1 MDTSVVVSINS
12 IQTVGFCYN
21 SSLFSLPFILQVRYH
36 SRKKLA
42 EQRPRIKGQFVSQKL
57 KSATTTE
64 DAETD

>member
-1 MDTSVVVSINS
+1 LAFI
-12 IQTVGFCYN
+12 II
-21 SSLFSLPFILQVRYH
+21 LPFVLQVRYH

-64 DAETD
+64 DVETD

>member
-1 MDTSVVVSINS
+1 M
-12 IQTVGFCYN
+12 TVGFCYN
-21 SSLFSLPFILQVRYH
+21 SSLFSLPSILQVRYH